1 MDTLHVVVV
10 GSGPVGMTTALLLAR
25 QGNRITLV
33 DRDPGPLPGRPW
45 QRVGVMQFLLPN
57 TLRALGRNVLLERL
71 PDLDRALQDAGAEL
85 RTQRGAPDFLQ
96 DMHVRR
102 SVMER
107 AMWEHTSREPGVRR
121 LTGHVDDV
129 VVEDDRAV
137 GVLLDGAFVAAD
149 AVVDASGRA
158 GRIGHEH
165 RPPVE
170 GGDSG
175 FAYASR
181 LFRLR
186 PGGEPGPVNGGPGF
200 VSEHRGFLQ
209 LVFHHDAGT
218 FSVLFVRA
226 ASDRALAALR
236 HEDSFMAAAAAVP
249 GAAQW
254 TEPDRAQ
261 PVDVVR
267 AGANLANHYRPQ
279 PTRVTGLV
287 AVGDAASTTNPAG
300 ARGLSLGFR
309 TAAALADIAAVS
321 GPDSWAAALEEW
333 SRAQL
338 RPWWADH
345 VLTDAWQVAAWQGD
359 EPDADGPVPSGLVL
373 AAVPEHPEWRGLAG
387 PFLGMAVGPEALDP
401 LREEVRAMLR
411 AGWRPRPPVTTSR
424 EDLLSAIAPAVS
436 A

>member
-1 MDTLHVVVV
+1 MNTQHLVVV
-10 GSGPVGMTTALLLAR
+10 GSGPVGMATALLLAR

-33 DRDPGPLPGRPW
+33 DRDPGPRQGRPW
-45 QRVGVMQFLLPN
+45 QRVGVMQFLLPS
-57 TLRALGRNVLLERL
+57 TLRAVGRNVLLEHL
-71 PDLDRALQDAGAEL
+71 PDLDLALQHAGAEL
-85 RTQRGAPDFLQ
+85 RTQPGAPDFLQ

-102 SVMER
+102 SVMEQV
-107 AMWEHTSREPGVRR
+107 MWEHTSREPGVRR

-129 VVEDDRAV
+129 VVEDGRTV
-137 GVLLDGAFVAAD
+137 GILVDGAFVGAD

-175 FAYASR
+175 FAYAAR
-181 LFRLR
+181 LFQLR
-186 PGGEPGPVNGGPGF
+186 PGAQPGPVNGGPGF

-209 LVFHHDAGT
+209 LIFHHDAGT
-218 FSVLFVRA
+218 FTVLFVRA
-226 ASDRALAALR
+226 ASDRALATLR
-236 HEDSFMAAAAAVP
+236 HEDAFMVAAATVP

-254 TEPDRAQ
+254 TEPDRAH

-267 AGANLANHYRPQ
+267 AGAHLANHYRPQ
-279 PTRVTGLV
+279 PTGVTGLV
-287 AVGDAASTTNPAG
+287 AVGDAACTTNPAG

-309 TAAALADIAAVS
+309 AAAALAEIAS
-321 GPDSWAAALEEW
+321 RSHPDAWAAALEEW
-333 SRAQL
+333 ARAEL

-345 VLTDAWQVAAWQGD
+345 VRTDSWQLAAWQGA
-359 EPDADGPVPSGLVL
+359 EPDVEGPVPSGLVL
-373 AAVPEHPEWRGLAG
+373 AAVPEHPEWRALAG
-387 PFLGMAVGPEALDP
+387 PFLGMVVGPEALDP

-411 AGWRPRPPVTTSR
+411 AGWRPRPPVTTPR
-424 EDLLSAIAPAVS
+424 EDLLSAIAPAVV